1 MKLRLMKI
9 IIAFS
14 LAFYMTL
21 VIFNNMTDPDTNYKF
36 IRAVFTMTDLS
47 SGEDNR
53 WRSINFPILNWVGF
67 IIILTIELTSAVL
80 LWKGSV
86 AMLKAR
92 KSSSDTFSK
101 ARATVSTGIFAG
113 LFLWFTV
120 FLTVG
125 GEWFLM
131 WQSEKFN
138 AQHTAF
144 SLTIVFT
151 LFLIL
156 MHQRDTDSSSS
167 GSGR

>member
-9 IIAFS
+9 IIAFA

-36 IRAVFTMTDLS
+36 VRAVFSMSDLS

-53 WRSINFPILNWVGF
+53 WRSLNIPILNWVGF
-67 IIILTIELTSAVL
+67 IIILTIELTSTVL
-80 LWKGSV
+80 LWKGAV

-92 KSSSDTFSK
+92 KSSTDTFNK
-101 ARATVSTGIFAG
+101 ARVTVATGIFAG

-138 AQHTAF
+138 AQQTAF
-144 SLTIVFT
+144 SLTIVFL
-151 LFLIL
+151 LFLIF
-156 MHQRDTDSSSS
+156 MHQRDSESSSS
-167 GSGR
+167 GSSR